1 MDPLNDNVA
10 SLLHQSS
17 DHFVSELWKE
27 GESDLLSFI
36 HCHVQQTFNLCV
48 RSVQICEKISFKL
61 KNKNVVI
68 PCIFFFFFKIV
79 KYKERS
85 LQVQNVLTISLSSP
99 SLLFNYSIYLTVWSS
114 LVLLPSCS
122 LLCLLALFPFVLL
135 FSLFTNLVLTSFLPS
150 DLSPCA
156 FLLPAS
162 DIQTLPRVYFFDS
175 YATLQ
180 ANGSDSR
187 FLSSSVC
194 HTDIPHSHLCL
205 HHSFVF
211 CLPSFWLLCAFSVTF
226 YSFLVDILSVMLHD
240 VTYC

>member
-85 LQVQNVLTISLSSP
+85 LQVQNVLTISLPSP
-99 SLLFNYSIYLTVWSS
+99 SLSFNYSIYLTVWSS

-122 LLCLLALFPFVLL
+122 LLCLLALFPFSLL
-135 FSLFTNLVLTSFLPS
+135 FFSFPSSLIWCSPLSFPLIFLPAPSFFLHQIFKRFLVCTSLTPMPHYRPMAPTVGFSPPLCVTLTFLTPTSAYITPLFSVCPVFDCCVPLVSLF
-150 DLSPCA
+150 
-156 FLLPAS
+156 
-162 DIQTLPRVYFFDS
+162 
-175 YATLQ
+175 
-180 ANGSDSR
+180 
-187 FLSSSVC
+187 
-194 HTDIPHSHLCL
+194 IP
-205 HHSFVF
+205 F
-211 CLPSFWLLCAFSVTF
+211 
-226 YSFLVDILSVMLHD
+226 
-240 VTYC
+240 